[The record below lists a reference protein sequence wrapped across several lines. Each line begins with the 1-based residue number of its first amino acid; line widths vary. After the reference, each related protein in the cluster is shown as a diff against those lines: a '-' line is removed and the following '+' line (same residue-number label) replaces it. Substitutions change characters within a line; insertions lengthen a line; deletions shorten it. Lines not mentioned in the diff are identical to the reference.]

1 MIHAFMNT
9 DAFGGL
15 MTLMA
20 VSALIVLILM
30 IRRPIAKRFGA
41 QVAYC
46 LWLIP
51 FARLAIPPLP
61 DAWTLGSAALTP
73 SARSVTDIA
82 LQQTHA
88 APSNTAFQHVTIAAP
103 ADIAPLL
110 GANSS
115 AAAGP
120 SLWISIS
127 IGLLAVWGIGALFLT
142 ARGILRQ
149 RAYLKIIHSDLIAPS
164 DDLTHMAMTLAKQIG
179 LSRTP
184 QVALS
189 LVTSGPIVT
198 GLARPIVLLP
208 AWFEQDYTPSE
219 QRAAIAHELT
229 HVKRGDLWAIQLSEI
244 FVAALWFN
252 PLAYIARRSFRCDQE
267 AACDSDVLRSGA
279 ATPHQYGSTLIKAV
293 RLSQGD
299 KTPAFAAGLPHNNEI
314 KQRLVLIAAPVPST
328 RKRLAGTGLT
338 ALAGAAALLL
348 TATTAIAHP
357 APDGELEGAVDGPT
371 VHGITLDGHTI
382 HINGKKVEGRKFELL
397 SDPFE
402 DVGPNDAEMKRIDE
416 ITHNNKAAFMDTMPP
431 MPPAPM
437 PPDFDVHEQLA
448 LDSGANAESHAASIE
463 EWATE
468 YETKMQVW
476 EASYGASMRE
486 WETKYDAR
494 IKEWEA
500 KHSTQ
505 THEWEEQ
512 LESEIRSV
520 FDQAFEDRIEDAS
533 DTLNRLIYQCKDADL
548 GVDEEQVFEQ
558 ARGDGKIFKIKC
570 TGTDA

>member
-9 DAFGGL
+9 DIFGGL
-15 MTLMA
+15 MTLIA
-20 VSALIVLILM
+20 VSALIILVLM

-41 QVAYC
+41 QAAYY

-51 FARLAIPPLP
+51 FARLALPPLP
-61 DAWTLGSAALTP
+61 DAWTLSSAALTP
-73 SARSVTDIA
+73 SAATLANTSL
-82 LQQTHA
+82 LQIPATAANTA
-88 APSNTAFQHVTIAAP
+88 APHLAMAAPTP

-110 GANSS
+110 GAGSS

-120 SLWISIS
+120 ALWVSIS

-142 ARGILRQ
+142 IRGVLRQ
-149 RAYLKIIHSDLIAPS
+149 RAYMKIVRSDLIAPS
-164 DDLTHMAMTLAKQIG
+164 ADLTNMAAALAKQIG
-179 LSRTP
+179 LSRPP
-184 QVALS
+184 QIALS

-229 HVKRGDLWAIQLSEI
+229 HVKRGDLWAIQLSEF

-314 KQRLVLIAAPVPST
+314 KQRLLLIAAPAPST
-328 RKRLAGTGLT
+328 GKRIMGAGLT
-338 ALAGAAALLL
+338 TLAGAAALML
-348 TATTAIAHP
+348 TATTAIANP
-357 APDGELEGAVDGPT
+357 AEDGPT
-371 VHGITLDGHTI
+371 VHGITLDAHI
-382 HINGKKVEGRKFELL
+382 IYINGEKIEGRTFELL
-397 SDPFE
+397 SDPFS
-402 DVGPNDAEMKRIDE
+402 DIGPDAAESQRIDQL
-416 ITHNNKAAFMDTMPP
+416 TQDTQAAFMDTMPP
-431 MPPAPM
+431 MPPAPTPPEFDM
-437 PPDFDVHEQLA
+437 PAE
-448 LDSGANAESHAASIE
+448 LDHQVGSTTESHAASIA
-463 EWATE
+463 EWATT

-476 EASYGASMRE
+476 EATYGASMRE
-486 WETKYDAR
+486 WETKYEAQ
-494 IKEWEA
+494 IEEWEA
-500 KHSTQ
+500 KHSAQ
-505 THEWEEQ
+505 TSIFEEK
-512 LESEIRSV
+512 LEAEIKNV
-520 FDQAFEDRIEDAS
+520 FGQAFESRVEDAS
-533 DTLNRLIYQCKDADL
+533 RTLDRLIDKCKDADL
-548 GVDEEQVFEQ
+548 AVDEAQVFEQ
-558 ARGDGKIFKIKC
+558 ARDDGKVFKIKC

>member
-15 MTLMA
+15 MTLIA
-20 VSALIVLILM
+20 VSALIVLVLM

-41 QVAYC
+41 QAAYC

-51 FARLAIPPLP
+51 FARLAMPPLP
-61 DAWTLGSAALTP
+61 DAWTLGSAAHKP
-73 SARSVTDIA
+73 SASA
-82 LQQTHA
+82 LTNTLLLQTPA
-88 APSNTAFQHVTIAAP
+88 APPNVAAPHLAMAAP
-103 ADIAPLL
+103 AEIAPLL
-110 GANSS
+110 GTGSS
-115 AAAGP
+115 ATALP
-120 SLWISIS
+120 SLWISVS
-127 IGLLAVWGIGALFLT
+127 IGLLAVWGIGALSLMIH
-142 ARGILRQ
+142 GVLRQ
-149 RAYLKIIHSDLIAPS
+149 RTYLKIIRSDLITPS
-164 DDLTHMAMTLAKQIG
+164 ANLTHMATSLAKQIG
-179 LSRTP
+179 LSRPP

-198 GLARPIVLLP
+198 GLTRPIVLLP

-314 KQRLVLIAAPVPST
+314 KQRLLLIAAPAPST

-338 ALAGAAALLL
+338 ALAGAAALML

-357 APDGELEGAVDGPT
+357 VPDGELEGASDGPT

-382 HINGKKVEGRKFELL
+382 HINGEKIEGRTFELL

-402 DVGPNDAEMKRIDE
+402 DIGPTDAEMNRIDE

-431 MPPAPM
+431 MPPAPAPPEFDM
-437 PPDFDVHEQLA
+437 PAE
-448 LDSGANAESHAASIE
+448 LDHPFGPTTESHAASIA
-463 EWATE
+463 EWATD

-476 EASYGASMRE
+476 EATYGASMRE
-486 WETKYDAR
+486 WETKYEAR
-494 IKEWEA
+494 IQEWEA

-505 THEWEEQ
+505 THAWEQQ

-520 FDQAFEDRIEDAS
+520 FDQAFEARVDAAS
-533 DTLNRLIYQCKDADL
+533 DTLDGLIYQCKGADL
-548 GVDEEQVFEQ
+548 GVNEEQIFEQ
-558 ARGDGKIFKIKC
+558 TRNDGKIFKIKC